1 MIGDRNPLAKV
12 DGGRHTLMVSART
25 RQNNVSF
32 GFVVA
37 SCLQITKVLP
47 IFVSM
52 AEDLD
57 LLVLGHRI
65 RFARRQ
71 KGATLADVSEW
82 VGRPVPYLS
91 QLENGKVEPKLG
103 LLQELADALGTT
115 ATALLDDEAP
125 DRRAYLE
132 IELERAQRD
141 PAYQALGLGHLK
153 PSAKVPDEALEHLV
167 TMWHTVRD
175 RPSGGGDQR
184 GPDLAERARAANNA
198 LRQEMRDRNNYFPEI
213 EALAGRALAAA
224 GYSGS
229 GPISERVLTELAK
242 WCGFTIER
250 VGHMPR
256 SARSIT
262 DMRDRIIFIPDRGGL
277 KVRQARSVVL
287 QTLGHFA
294 LDHSDTRDFG
304 DYLRQRIES
313 NYFAAAVLAP
323 EGPAVE
329 FLRDAD
335 AAEDISVEDLKE
347 VFYISY
353 EMATH
358 RFTNLATQHLEIPC
372 HFLRT
377 DSEGVIDKA
386 YENDGVAFPTAIDGG
401 HEGERVPRQWGS
413 RQAWNAT
420 GSFLLHSQ
428 YTVMDLGEYFCTT
441 YIETETDRH
450 PYAVSL
456 GTPTRFAHRFRGSN
470 TLRREYARERE
481 IEPDPLLVEQW
492 AGHAW
497 PSAAE
502 RSHVLSALPPSQR
515 EFSPFPGVD
524 QIDVYRF
531 LERQRRSRR
540 N

>member
-1 MIGDRNPLAKV
+1 MR
-12 DGGRHTLMVSART
+12 
-25 RQNNVSF
+25 
-32 GFVVA
+32 
-37 SCLQITKVLP
+37 
-47 IFVSM
+47 
-52 AEDLD
+52 
-57 LLVLGHRI
+57 
-65 RFARRQ
+65 
-71 KGATLADVSEW
+71 
-82 VGRPVPYLS
+82 VG
-91 QLENGKVEPKLG
+91 
-103 LLQELADALGTT
+103 
-115 ATALLDDEAP
+115 
-125 DRRAYLE
+125 
-132 IELERAQRD
+132 
-141 PAYQALGLGHLK
+141 
-153 PSAKVPDEALEHLV
+153 
-167 TMWHTVRD
+167 
-175 RPSGGGDQR
+175 
-184 GPDLAERARAANNA
+184 
-198 LRQEMRDRNNYFPEI
+198 
-213 EALAGRALAAA
+213 LAAA

-329 FLRDAD
+329 FLREAD

-377 DSEGVIDKA
+377 DSEGVIDR
-386 YENDGVAFPTAIDGG
+386 PTRTTGWRSPRRSMAATKVSGFHASG
-401 HEGERVPRQWGS
+401 FAPSLERHRQ
-413 RQAWNAT
+413 
-420 GSFLLHSQ
+420 LPVHSQ

-456 GTPTRFAHRFRGSN
+456 GTPAPFAHRFRGSN
-470 TLRREYARERE
+470 TLRREYARAR
-481 IEPDPLLVEQW
+481 D
-492 AGHAW
+492 
-497 PSAAE
+497 
-502 RSHVLSALPPSQR
+502 
-515 EFSPFPGVD
+515 
-524 QIDVYRF
+524 
-531 LERQRRSRR
+531 
-540 N
+540 

>member
-1 MIGDRNPLAKV
+1 M
-12 DGGRHTLMVSART
+12 
-25 RQNNVSF
+25 
-32 GFVVA
+32 
-37 SCLQITKVLP
+37 
-47 IFVSM
+47 
-52 AEDLD
+52 
-57 LLVLGHRI
+57 
-65 RFARRQ
+65 
-71 KGATLADVSEW
+71 
-82 VGRPVPYLS
+82 
-91 QLENGKVEPKLG
+91 
-103 LLQELADALGTT
+103 
-115 ATALLDDEAP
+115 
-125 DRRAYLE
+125 
-132 IELERAQRD
+132 
-141 PAYQALGLGHLK
+141 
-153 PSAKVPDEALEHLV
+153 
-167 TMWHTVRD
+167 
-175 RPSGGGDQR
+175 
-184 GPDLAERARAANNA
+184 
-198 LRQEMRDRNNYFPEI
+198 
-213 EALAGRALAAA
+213 
-224 GYSGS
+224 
-229 GPISERVLTELAK
+229 
-242 WCGFTIER
+242 
-250 VGHMPR
+250 
-256 SARSIT
+256 
-262 DMRDRIIFIPDRGGL
+262 
-277 KVRQARSVVL
+277 RQARSVVL

-329 FLRDAD
+329 FLREAD

-456 GTPTRFAHRFRGSN
+456 GTPAPFAHRFRGSN

>member
-1 MIGDRNPLAKV
+1 M
-12 DGGRHTLMVSART
+12 
-25 RQNNVSF
+25 
-32 GFVVA
+32 
-37 SCLQITKVLP
+37 
-47 IFVSM
+47 
-52 AEDLD
+52 
-57 LLVLGHRI
+57 
-65 RFARRQ
+65 
-71 KGATLADVSEW
+71 SEL

-141 PAYQALGLGHLK
+141 PSYRALGLGHLK

-184 GPDLAERARAANNA
+184 GPDLAERAALPTTPCAERCGTATITSPRSRPLRVGLWLQPATAARVRSASGFSPNWLN
-198 LRQEMRDRNNYFPEI
+198 
-213 EALAGRALAAA
+213 GAASPL
-224 GYSGS
+224 SGS
-229 GPISERVLTELAK
+229 GTCPV
-242 WCGFTIER
+242 
-250 VGHMPR
+250 P
-256 SARSIT
+256 RSIT

-329 FLRDAD
+329 FLREAD

-456 GTPTRFAHRFRGSN
+456 GTPARFAHRFRGSN